1 MSVELAYTPLR
12 VLAERIRCGE
22 LSPVEIVEGF
32 LERIDR
38 YDARLGTY
46 ITVCADDAL
55 ETAQAA
61 EREIKAGS
69 YRGPLHGIPVVHKDN
84 ILTKGVLTTAHS
96 KTLRDFYPPTDA
108 SFVARLKACGTILM
122 GKTNTTEFA
131 CGDMAE
137 YGPSRNPWNLAL
149 FSGASSGGSAGALAA
164 GLAVAAT
171 GTDTGGSIR
180 APASMCGVVGVKP
193 TFGRVSRHGVIPLS
207 WTMDHAGP
215 MTRTVADAA
224 LLLAGMAG
232 PDALDPSG
240 SKRAVPDFTEGFTP
254 ELSGVSIGVCQEHF
268 FEGLEPA
275 VENALHAVLSE
286 LEGLGAELRPL
297 SLPSAGEL
305 AAAADVLV
313 MAEAFSQHAARLR
326 ECAADY
332 GPKARRRISTGA
344 FYTSAEYQQ
353 AGQVRELW
361 IRELDLAMRD
371 VDALVTPTLPFT
383 AFSLERQERGAPDT
397 SWATRHFNLSGHPAM
412 TLPCGFDEGGLPIG
426 MQVVAKPFDEST
438 MFRIGHAYQLA
449 TGWHLRRPRP
459 FAGDDDA

>member
-1 MSVELAYTPLR
+1 MSVTALADG
-12 VLAERIRCGE
+12 IRRGE
-22 LSPVEIVEGF
+22 LSPVELVSAL

-38 YDARLGTY
+38 YDSQLGCY
-46 ITVCADDAL
+46 ITVCAESALDA
-55 ETAQAA
+55 AQTA
-61 EREIKAGS
+61 EREIVAGS

-96 KTLRDFYPPTDA
+96 KTLRDFYPAHDA
-108 SFVARLKACGTILM
+108 SCVSYLKAAGSILL

-131 CGDMAE
+131 CGDMVE
-137 YGPSRNPWNLAL
+137 YGPSRNPWNLEL
-149 FSGASSGGSAGALAA
+149 FSGASSGGSASALAS

-171 GTDTGGSIR
+171 GSDTGGSIR

-215 MTRTVADAA
+215 MARTVADAA
-224 LLLAGMAG
+224 LLLGSMAG
-232 PDALDPSG
+232 ADPHDPSVSG
-240 SKRAVPDFTEGFTP
+240 EAVPDFCAGLTEG
-254 ELSGVSIGVCQEHF
+254 LVGLRLGVPRAHF

-275 VENALHAVLSE
+275 VERALQVALAE
-286 LEGLGAELRPL
+286 LETLGAELMPL
-297 SLPSAGEL
+297 TLPMAGDL

-313 MAEAFSQHAARLR
+313 MAEAFSQHAGRLR
-326 ECAADY
+326 QRAADY

-344 FYTSAEYQQ
+344 FYTAAEYQQ

-361 IRELDLAMRD
+361 IRELAHAMRD

-397 SWATRHFNLSGHPAM
+397 SWATRHFNLSGYPAM
-412 TLPCGFDEGGLPIG
+412 TLPCGFDAAGLPIG
-426 MQVVAKPFDEST
+426 MQIASKPFDEST

-449 TGWHLRRPRP
+449 TDWHERRPQR
-459 FAGDDDA
+459 FEGANDAA